1 MQSREDIL
9 RQAFRYQ
16 DLLETYAYTWLND
29 WNLCKDAVQEAF
41 IQVSEQWQ
49 EIDSERL
56 LPWLKTVTKRRAID
70 IIRKRNRIVHRE
82 DLVNLVDGHFDN
94 YLNEEMLDKVNHM
107 RSRLQKCLSKLSPE
121 NLKVLLG
128 FYDKKLSTEKLAEM
142 INKSPNA
149 VRILL
154 HRIRHQ
160 LKKCISQELS

>member
-9 RQAFRYQ
+9 RQAFKYQ
-16 DLLETYAYTWLND
+16 DLLETYAYAFLND

-41 IQVSEQWQ
+41 IQASEQWQ
-49 EIDSERL
+49 QIDSDRL
-56 LPWLKTVTKRRAID
+56 LAWLKMVTKRRSID

-82 DLVNLVDGHFDN
+82 DLMNLVDGHFQN
-94 YLNEEMLDKVNHM
+94 YLDDEMLEQAKLM

-142 INKSPNA
+142 INRSPNA

-160 LKKCISQELS
+160 LRKCISQGAG